1 MATPPLTPHD
11 RALLRRLQDAVAR
24 LRPGCPYEISVSPDR
39 FPCVLSHGAA
49 ARGEPTFLP
58 PSCLSSLA
66 PYIRVSGYL
75 DARVFLHGD
84 DAGWQAERL
93 SDGPP
98 GLRIWTRGSD
108 WADVLRLDLA
118 DGETLEVGPSAHARA
133 ALARALAPLG
143 ADPLAA
149 PDGLAERIRDVLV
162 GRLHG
167 LRFQR
172 HRTLRLVVAADTPRS
187 GWRPVALLEEEPSCP
202 KTLSPVV
209 PAGTSDPPLR
219 PSPPSPISLR
229 KARRRPLP
237 ARPAPLRRKLR

>member
-1 MATPPLTPHD
+1 MPPLTPRD

-24 LRPGCPYEISVSPDR
+24 LHPGCPYEVSFSPDR
-39 FPCVLSHGAA
+39 CPCVLSHGALA
-49 ARGEPTFLP
+49 PGQEIFLP
-58 PSCLSSLA
+58 LSRLLSFASLV
-66 PYIRVSGYL
+66 RVSGYL

-84 DAGWQAERL
+84 GDAWQAERL

-98 GLRIWTRGSD
+98 GLRIWTRGPD

-133 ALARALAPLG
+133 ALARAVAPLG

-149 PDGLAERIRDVLV
+149 PDGLAERIRDVLA

-187 GWRPVALLEEEPSCP
+187 GWRPVALLEEEPSPP
-202 KTLSPVV
+202 KTPSPAV
-209 PAGTSDPPLR
+209 PAGTSDSPLR
-219 PSPPSPISLR
+219 PPSP
-229 KARRRPLP
+229 AQGAP
-237 ARPAPLRRKLR
+237 PAPAGAPRAPRRKPR